1 MKNSHKSVDRFSD
14 DREALDFIAARIA
27 DEAQREGVQL
37 SEVERKMLYFSE
49 TAWTLPDIWE
59 VNDKFDS
66 EYDQDEYE
74 KKISTLIKK
83 ALARARKLQPEEFD
97 AWNEAIHRLSKDDR
111 YLLVMTGQAGIRRTF
126 RPARPP
132 GDLWKLCGTALAIVG
147 MVLVLSWISAK
158 YNLSSA
164 KGSANSKDFLQ
175 FAFWIVLAGAAGIY
189 GLLWLL
195 FGAQKVT
202 RVTNRVFDWFF
213 GPGGRGK

>member
-37 SEVERKMLYFSE
+37 SVVERKMLYFSE

-83 ALARARKLQPEEFD
+83 ALARARKQQPEEFD

-126 RPARPP
+126 RPPRPP
-132 GDLWKLCGTALAIVG
+132 SDLWKLWGTALAIVAWFLYSAG
-147 MVLVLSWISAK
+147 FLRNIISPPPRAAPIPRISSNSLSGSSWQVRQGYTACFGYCLAPEGQPRYQSRVRLVFRSGW
-158 YNLSSA
+158 
-164 KGSANSKDFLQ
+164 
-175 FAFWIVLAGAAGIY
+175 
-189 GLLWLL
+189 
-195 FGAQKVT
+195 T
-202 RVTNRVFDWFF
+202 R
-213 GPGGRGK
+213 